1 MPERAVVH
9 LENWGVTRHPHY
21 PPTEPCL
28 CGAADGHPR
37 FANGEHIT
45 TSPIV
50 ALQAGFVATRS
61 GTLYELGRPNLN
73 ALSDAFA
80 LNREFAYLVLLLS
93 LISAPTPE
101 IPPAASPCASEPA
114 PVISIVA
121 LAAMSR
127 NGGSST
133 IQ

>member
-1 MPERAVVH
+1 MSERAIVH

-28 CGAADGHPR
+28 CGEVDGHPR

-45 TSPIV
+45 SSPIV
-50 ALQAGFVATRS
+50 ALHAGLVVTRS
-61 GTLYELGRPNLN
+61 GTFYELGRPNLN
-73 ALSDAFA
+73 ALEAAFA
-80 LNREFAYLVLLLS
+80 LNREFAYLVLLLC
-93 LISAPTPE
+93 LITPPTGE
-101 IPPAASPCASEPA
+101 IPSTPSPCASEPA
-114 PVISIVA
+114 PIISILAVA
-121 LAAMSR
+121 AISR